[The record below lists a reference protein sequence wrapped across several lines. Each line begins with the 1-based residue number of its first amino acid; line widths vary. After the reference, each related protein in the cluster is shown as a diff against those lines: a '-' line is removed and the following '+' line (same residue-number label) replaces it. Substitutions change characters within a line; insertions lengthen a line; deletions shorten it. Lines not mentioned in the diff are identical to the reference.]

1 MEEEFFP
8 RGVYRYGDVWRAV
21 CLDRIIGEF
30 ETQDEAFRASM
41 EDLHLSS
48 ARYDE
53 KKAKWAEELK
63 KRVGKQ
69 Q

>member
-1 MEEEFFP
+1 MEEEFLP

-21 CLDRIIGEF
+21 SLDRIIGEF
-30 ETQDEAFRASM
+30 DTLDEAFRASM

-48 ARYDE
+48 AQYEEE
-53 KKAKWAEELK
+53 KANWAEELK